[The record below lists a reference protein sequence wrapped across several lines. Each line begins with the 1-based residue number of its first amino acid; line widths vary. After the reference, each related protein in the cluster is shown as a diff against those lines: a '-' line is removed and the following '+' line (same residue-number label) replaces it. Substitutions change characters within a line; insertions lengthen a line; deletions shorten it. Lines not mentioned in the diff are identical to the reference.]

1 MGSSLSTQNAT
12 QNIQLNTSSYAQQV
26 NDYAKKYTQTMPE
39 STDGKGTGRNGAFKD
54 EKSVIDALN
63 AFNLQYATYIK
74 CNNPSTKAGC
84 SSSDIAWDTVRQ
96 KGTALTTAI
105 SLLGPDINNMNNKIT
120 PSQYDSSFNAI
131 LNQHNNIQT
140 TRSELDSKLKELYEI
155 PGSFVVDSKY
165 QYDSTMYTG
174 IIFTI
179 LATSMLYYTFTKL

>member
-12 QNIQLNTSSYAQQV
+12 QNIQLNTSSYAKQV
-26 NDYAKKYTQTMPE
+26 NDYAKQYTTTMPE
-39 STDGKGTGRNGAFKD
+39 STDGKGSGRNGAFAD

-63 AFNLQYATYIK
+63 AFNAQYAIYIK
-74 CNNPSTKAGC
+74 CNNPSTNSGC
-84 SSSDIAWDTVRQ
+84 SSSDKAWDTVTR
-96 KGTALTTAI
+96 KGTTLTTAI

-120 PSQYDSSFNAI
+120 PAQYDSSYNAI
-131 LNQHNNIQT
+131 LRQHTNIKT
-140 TRSELDSKLKELYEI
+140 ARSELDSKLKELYEI